1 MNPTNCDEEA
11 RKASVTVLDLVLQS
25 NRRSETLIADFSSG
39 FAKGWAW
46 AVRKDFS
53 TALDISLASRVVKGK
68 RVAPVM
74 TSGSLF
80 TFSKGD
86 ILYDTPLAYS
96 ETWSESLNRITRSLE
111 VVSATSC
118 EIGFKG
124 FVEAQ
129 LYEKK
134 DGQLV
139 KASLV
144 RGSQSQFVRGLILG
158 F

>member
-1 MNPTNCDEEA
+1 MNSNHCDEEA
-11 RKASVTVLDLVLQS
+11 RNASFAVLESVVQS
-25 NRRSETLIADFSSG
+25 NRRSEKLIADFSSG

-46 AVRKDFS
+46 AVKKDFS
-53 TALDISLASRVVKGK
+53 TALDLALASRVVKGK
-68 RVAPVM
+68 KVAPVM

-86 ILYDTPLAYS
+86 TLYDTPLAYS
-96 ETWSESLNRITRSLE
+96 ETWSESLNHITKSLE

-118 EIGFKG
+118 EIAFEGY
-124 FVEAQ
+124 VEAQ
-129 LYEKK
+129 MYEKK

-139 KASLV
+139 KTELF
-144 RGSQSQFVRGLILG
+144 RGSQSKFVRGLIIG